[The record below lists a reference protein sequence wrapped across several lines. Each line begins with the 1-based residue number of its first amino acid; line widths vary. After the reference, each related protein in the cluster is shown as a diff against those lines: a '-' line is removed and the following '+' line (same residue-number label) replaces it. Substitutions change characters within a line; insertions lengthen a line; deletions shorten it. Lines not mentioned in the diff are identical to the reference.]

1 MDESPFAPDGDALS
15 RALQY
20 TASAPAAPRRRSRAV
35 RIVLTAL
42 GAGLVL
48 WAVYV
53 GLTWDLRDKADPSAR
68 FEIVPVERGN
78 LERAVVATGFV
89 EPETRV
95 IVQSEIPGIVAVV
108 HVDDGD
114 RVAAGQP
121 IVELD
126 RERLERQVAEAR
138 ARLERFRALAA
149 QPLVE
154 RSRVALAQAEREDRR
169 VEALASRG
177 VESRRSLDTTRD
189 RVDLARL
196 ELTNARDATAA
207 RAAAVAEAEQNLLR
221 FERDLGK
228 TVIRS
233 PVDGVVVDRKVDKG
247 SAVADIQNGGT
258 VVAELAADRAV
269 HVLGDVDE
277 NDIADVRVG
286 QPARVSVDAL
296 PGEVLDGVVRKVAAA
311 GTSDTATVVFQ
322 VEIELA
328 PDPRVRVGMSADAR
342 IVVAEH
348 ENVLLVPTAA
358 VLHGD
363 GPARVRR
370 PVGDDAEEFEEVK
383 IEEGYSDGFRT
394 IVSSGLEPGSRV
406 LVRSGAD
413 PG

>member
-1 MDESPFAPDGDALS
+1 
-15 RALQY
+15 
-20 TASAPAAPRRRSRAV
+20 
-35 RIVLTAL
+35 
-42 GAGLVL
+42 
-48 WAVYV
+48 
-53 GLTWDLRDKADPSAR
+53 
-68 FEIVPVERGN
+68 
-78 LERAVVATGFV
+78 
-89 EPETRV
+89 
-95 IVQSEIPGIVAVV
+95 
-108 HVDDGD
+108 
-114 RVAAGQP
+114 
-121 IVELD
+121 
-126 RERLERQVAEAR
+126 
-138 ARLERFRALAA
+138 
-149 QPLVE
+149 
-154 RSRVALAQAEREDRR
+154 
-169 VEALASRG
+169 
-177 VESRRSLDTTRD
+177 
-189 RVDLARL
+189 VDLARL